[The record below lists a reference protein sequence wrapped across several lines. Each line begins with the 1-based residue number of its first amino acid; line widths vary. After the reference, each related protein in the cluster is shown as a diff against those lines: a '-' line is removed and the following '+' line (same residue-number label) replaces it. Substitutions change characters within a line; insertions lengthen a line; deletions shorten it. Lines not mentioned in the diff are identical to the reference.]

1 MKKAA
6 RKSRYKSPTKRVG
19 FRAAAAAAA
28 AAAETEVTAAPATL
42 SGYVRQVRRALR
54 GRLDD
59 YREFAEIVADLRRQ
73 SATVGDSCRQSA
85 TVGDD
90 SAIVGRI
97 ERAVCLL
104 DGQPELIAALRMFL
118 PAHYHIDVQSD
129 AVVVKVTVCKLHV
142 SCSVPHL
149 LFCSQ
154 LIDVGGVA

>member
-1 MKKAA
+1 MKTAA

-19 FRAAAAAAA
+19 FRAVAAAA
-28 AAAETEVTAAPATL
+28 AAAETEVTAAAAAAL
-42 SGYVRQVRRALR
+42 SAYVRQVRRALR
-54 GRLDD
+54 GRPDD
-59 YREFAEIVADLRRQ
+59 YREFAEIVADLR
-73 SATVGDSCRQSA
+73 RQSA

-149 LFCSQ
+149 LFCAQ

>member
-1 MKKAA
+1 MKTAA

-19 FRAAAAAAA
+19 FRAVAAA
-28 AAAETEVTAAPATL
+28 AAAETEVTAAAAAL

-54 GRLDD
+54 GRPDD
-59 YREFAEIVADLRRQ
+59 YREFAEIVADLR
-73 SATVGDSCRQSA
+73 RQSA

-129 AVVVKVTVCKLHV
+129 AVVVKVTVCKLYV

-149 LFCSQ
+149 LFCAQ

>member
-1 MKKAA
+1 MKTAA

-19 FRAAAAAAA
+19 FRAA
-28 AAAETEVTAAPATL
+28 EVTAAPATL

-54 GRLDD
+54 GRPDD
-59 YREFAEIVADLRRQ
+59 YREFAEIVADLR
-73 SATVGDSCRQSA
+73 RQSA

-149 LFCSQ
+149 LFCAQ

>member
-1 MKKAA
+1 MKTAA

-19 FRAAAAAAA
+19 FSAVA

-54 GRLDD
+54 GRPDD
-59 YREFAEIVADLRRQ
+59 YREFAEIVADLR
-73 SATVGDSCRQSA
+73 RQSA

-129 AVVVKVTVCKLHV
+129 AVVVKVTVCKLYV

-149 LFCSQ
+149 LFCAQ